1 MTTFTAEAA
10 APAPVPPPAKPVRA
24 PAQASYPPLQG
35 PAKTIGTISLAL
47 ATFMNVLDTSIANV
61 SLSSIAGDLGV
72 SSSQATWVITSFAVA
87 NAIAL
92 PLTGWLTQRFGAVK
106 LFTMSVLL
114 FVISSW
120 LCGLATSLPML
131 IFFRV
136 VQGFVAGPMIPLSQS
151 LLLSSYPK
159 AQAGMALAVWA
170 ITTLVAPVMG
180 PIVGG
185 WITDNI
191 SWPWIFY
198 INIPVG
204 IIAAWTT
211 WTIFKTRETV
221 IRKLPIDGVGL
232 GLLVLWVGALQIMLD
247 KGKELDWFSSGFIV
261 ALASVA
267 AVAFACFLVWELVDN
282 DHPVV
287 DLRLF
292 AGRNFW
298 VGSLALALGYGVF
311 FGNVVLMPLWL
322 QQYMGYTATE
332 AGLLTAPVGLFAI
345 ILSPLVGKL
354 ITKVDPR
361 VFATIAFA
369 IFAAA
374 LYWRTFYNTQASFGF
389 LVRPIVLQGAAMA
402 FFFIPL
408 VTLTLS
414 GLPPDRIPAA
424 SGLSNFLRITAGA
437 FGTSIATTM
446 WEDRSILHH
455 AQLTEAVNHGS
466 GAATQYM
473 QNMQA
478 SGFSADQTMLA
489 LNRTIDVQ
497 AYMLGAND
505 IFYASALLFVMLI
518 GVVWLARPVKGGS
531 AGEAAA
537 GAH

>member
-1 MTTFTAEAA
+1 MTAITAEDI
-10 APAPVPPPAKPVRA
+10 PASPAPPPAPSAAYA
-24 PAQASYPPLQG
+24 PLTGA
-35 PAKTIGTISLAL
+35 AKIVGTISLAL

-92 PLTGWLTQRFGAVK
+92 PLTGWLSQRFGAVK
-106 LFTMSVLL
+106 LFTVSVLL
-114 FVISSW
+114 FVLSSW

-131 IFFRV
+131 IAFRV
-136 VQGFVAGPMIPLSQS
+136 LQGFVAGPMIPLSQA

-159 AQAGMALAVWA
+159 AQAGMALAVWSV
-170 ITTLVAPVMG
+170 TTLVAPVMG
-180 PIVGG
+180 PMLGG

-191 SWPWIFY
+191 AWPWIFY

-204 IIAAWTT
+204 FLAAYVT
-211 WTIFKTRETV
+211 WMIFKNRETP

-232 GLLVLWVGALQIMLD
+232 ALLVLWVGSLQIMLD
-247 KGKELDWFSSGFIV
+247 KGKELDWFNSGFII

-292 AGRNFW
+292 KIRNFW
-298 VGSLALALGYGVF
+298 TGALTLALGYGVF

-322 QQYMGYTATE
+322 QQYMGYTATD

-345 ILSPLVGKL
+345 LLSPLVGKY
-354 ITKVDPR
+354 ISKVDPR
-361 VFATIAFA
+361 LFATAAFM
-369 IFAAA
+369 IFGAA
-374 LYWRTFYNTQASFGF
+374 LYWRTFYNTQASFGY
-389 LVRPIVLQGAAMA
+389 LVRPIILQGAAMA

-414 GLPPDRIPAA
+414 GLPPDRVAAA
-424 SGLSNFLRITAGA
+424 SGLSNFARITAGA

-446 WEDRSILHH
+446 WEDRAILHH
-455 AQLTEAVNHGS
+455 AQLSEAINNGS
-466 GAATQYM
+466 TSATQYM
-473 QNMQA
+473 QGLQS
-478 SGFSADQTMLA
+478 SGLSPDQTMA
-489 LNRTIDVQ
+489 AINRTIDVQ

-505 IFYASALLFVMLI
+505 IFYASAILFFLLI
-518 GVVWLARPVKGGS
+518 GVVWIARPAKGGGGG
-531 AGEAAA
+531 AEAAA